1 MLSPPRPAYTPGGLV
16 RDSISARTP
25 GRSPARTSLCDP
37 PSSSL
42 HPSGRRVV
50 RHHGYLFT
58 KKLLRGLSS
67 QYYCLNEHSSKLYV
81 FDNYSDFHNWNV
93 EGQPRHMTAK
103 RLNGTSIP
111 CGPTRIIQIDALDD
125 CDALRPV
132 LHQGY
137 FKLTLSVFKKMNSS
151 KVEKLSLLAE
161 TQEGYNAWVE
171 AFEDV
176 LSSGEEATV
185 HSASHIMR
193 RHTTESTYS
202 SLHSEASSFAPSAT
216 RPSSK
221 SDSYPIKSN
230 AGSFLGAS
238 GSRTVAPQPLSRR
251 YSEILKPS
259 DLREHLES
267 PPRVPLAMRGRTQ
280 SALSMRFGATKDEG
294 SFLANQPPLSS
305 GGSFLT
311 STPAPPSSTRN
322 VLLFV
327 STNGSTVGVSE
338 AKIQQARADLAAL
351 LTISGN
357 YQPERGLDSFMDS
370 RTHWLH
376 GPPDYALTDVAYLR
390 GRSRRHGVTSLA
402 YEIETALRVFSMEVT
417 HKARLSQ
424 WTSVATSFW
433 LQVNEYPVVSYHQ
446 LPDVRHALLGLVYLA
461 PAPLS
466 PSTSSSGSGGPPSP
480 PLVESSSV
488 LAEAF
493 ADGFPMEVLDV
504 YTTTPSNIYFS
515 WRHWGAFTG
524 SYLGRRGDG
533 SAVEITGFG
542 RLAKEVGTGK
552 LQSLHIFCHPD
563 PLLDQLKSKWAPAPL
578 SSAPRRVRA
587 ESESLSEVP
596 RRRRPSANSLDL
608 TFDLQGLTKA

>member
-1 MLSPPRPAYTPGGLV
+1 MLSPPRPTTL
-16 RDSISARTP
+16 RDSLQRTP
-25 GRSPARTSLCDP
+25 GRSPSRPSLCTTDAP
-37 PSSSL
+37 AS
-42 HPSGRRVV
+42 RKVV

-58 KKLLRGLSS
+58 KKLLRSLAS

-81 FDNYSDFHNWNV
+81 FENYSDFHNWNR

-103 RLNGTSIP
+103 RLNGSAIP

-125 CDALRPV
+125 YDALRPV
-132 LHQGY
+132 LSQGY
-137 FKLTLSVFKKMNSS
+137 YKLTLSVFKKMNSS

-161 TQEGYNAWVE
+161 SREAYNHWID

-176 LSSGEEATV
+176 LSSGEETT
-185 HSASHIMR
+185 HSASAHQMLR

-202 SLHSEASSFAPSAT
+202 SLHSDTTSSLLAPT

-221 SDSYPIKSN
+221 SDAFPIQKTN

-238 GSRTVAPQPLSRR
+238 SASSHQRMQPPPLSRR
-251 YSEILKPS
+251 YSEILKPA
-259 DLREHLES
+259 DLQAASQHLES
-267 PPRVPLAMRGRTQ
+267 PPRIPLATRGRTQ
-280 SALSMRFGATKDEG
+280 SAQSMRFGATQDGSNFLTSQAALASTG
-294 SFLANQPPLSS
+294 SFLSTPAT
-305 GGSFLT
+305 T

-338 AKIQQARADLAAL
+338 AKIQQARSDLAAL
-351 LTISGN
+351 CALPGN

-370 RTHWLH
+370 RTFWLH
-376 GPPDYALTDVAYLR
+376 GPPDYALTDVAFLR
-390 GRSRRHGVTSLA
+390 GRTRAHGVTSFA
-402 YEIETALRVFSMEVT
+402 YEIETALRTFSMEVT

-433 LQVNEYPVVSYHQ
+433 LQVNEHPVVSYHQ
-446 LPDVRHALLGLVYLA
+446 LPEMRHALFGLVYVPPTPSS
-461 PAPLS
+461 PATS
-466 PSTSSSGSGGPPSP
+466 PHADVPSSSSG
-480 PLVESSSV
+480 

-493 ADGFPMEVLDV
+493 PDGFPMEVLEV
-504 YTTTPSNIYFS
+504 YTSAPANIYFS

-524 SYLGRRGDG
+524 SYQGRRGDG
-533 SAVEITGFG
+533 SLISITGFG

-552 LQSLHIFCHPD
+552 LQSLHLFCHPE
-563 PLLDQLKSKWAPAPL
+563 PLLTQLHSRWAPL
-578 SSAPRRVRA
+578 SNVVTSAPHRRL
-587 ESESLSEVP
+587 SESLSEAP

-608 TFDLQGLTKA
+608 TYDLQGLSNPKTA